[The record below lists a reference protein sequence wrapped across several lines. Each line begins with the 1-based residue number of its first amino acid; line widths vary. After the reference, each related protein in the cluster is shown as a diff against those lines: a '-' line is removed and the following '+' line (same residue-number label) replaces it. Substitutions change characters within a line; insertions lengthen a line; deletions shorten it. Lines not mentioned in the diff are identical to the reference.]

1 MCKDN
6 KLDKNLIHT
15 IIVIVCGVIVL
26 ILLGMCTY
34 QVCKM
39 ANPDKRNI
47 PLTPKPE
54 KICITLQVTD
64 TISDTTMIAQLDSL
78 RKDINAW
85 NNYSEERILNGL
97 ADIRQETNNIIDKQ
111 NGWFSFWLGIL
122 AIVGALMPFFF
133 QLKLK
138 NDQKQEF
145 QTAREQF
152 RLDIEKEMNNANDVA
167 NKCQKIYDNRE
178 KTTIY
183 SEITKLTYI
192 IITCRENKWSK
203 TYLDKNLLWN
213 DLLVEIRKKVY
224 SLIALVSYD
233 KEVLPENVYYVK
245 MSLLQ
250 LHAVYSTFIPTC
262 TRSYKSRKLLEI
274 IKEIGEILESV
285 VNNSYDTK
293 KLYDDMNKVLLHIE
307 GFTLENDK

>member
-6 KLDKNLIHT
+6 KLHKNLIHT

-78 RKDINAW
+78 RNDIKAW

-122 AIVGALMPFFF
+122 AIVGALMPVFF

-145 QTAREQF
+145 EAAKEHF
-152 RLDIEKEMNNANDVA
+152 RLDIEKEMNNASDVA
-167 NKCQKIYDNRE
+167 DKCKKIYDNRE
-178 KTTIY
+178 KTTVY

-224 SLIALVSYD
+224 CLMALVSSD

-245 MSLLQ
+245 MILLQ

-262 TRSYKSRKLLEI
+262 TQSYKSRKLLEI
-274 IKEIGEILESV
+274 IKEIGDILESI

-293 KLYDDMNKVLLHIE
+293 KLYDDMSKMLLHID